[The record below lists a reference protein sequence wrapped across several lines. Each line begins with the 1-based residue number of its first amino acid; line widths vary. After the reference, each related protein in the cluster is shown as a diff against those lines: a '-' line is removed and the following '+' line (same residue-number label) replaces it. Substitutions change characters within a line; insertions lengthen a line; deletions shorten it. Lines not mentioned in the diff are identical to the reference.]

1 LYSSLS
7 PQQDNDDDIGAL
19 GSILS
24 WDEEEEDGHPAV
36 SASAVARSISRDLK
50 DRDINGGSDGTP
62 SAPPD
67 MVQFSMKDG
76 VPQFSFLQYN
86 MGINNGTSPQQQ
98 QPQQQ
103 QQTSSNTK
111 QDNGNNLTL
120 QLPMP
125 TPISKFQQD
134 TSTPQQQ
141 QPQQEQIQVQQPQQ
155 QNKSMQAPP
164 AQTAKNGNQQ
174 VQQQQQFVPQQ
185 QVQAV
190 AAPQGQQQQ
199 AQGQQQQAQG
209 QQQQQQAQT
218 PNYAALFA
226 QQANLFQQQN
236 MMQQQNPQMQQ
247 QNNMMQQQQQQN
259 PQVQNQQQQ
268 QQFNFNDPGAFLQ
281 QLQVAQ
287 LQQLA
292 VQAQQQQQQAPVM
305 SNSTGTGAQLQQ
317 QMQAQ
322 AQFAQQQAQA
332 PATAAAA
339 PVPVQ
344 TSSSSVPRS
353 TGAPPAKRAKTIKKP
368 KAAPKTKVVKSDST
382 TAGIVSAS
390 DTDVETNRKVKA
402 TKKAAAAAKKAKAM
416 ELEMDEE
423 DDIDMTDMTDGEK
436 AKANRD
442 RNREHAR
449 NTRLRKK
456 EYLERL
462 KTTVDDLCRERD
474 TLVSERAGAAN
485 LLVEMHNTRTEVL
498 MSFFALRSSNEKRR
512 KLWSSI
518 LDESCFNCVMPVTP
532 YRSFPASEVQVSK
545 CQRTVFGIDGM
556 MADTASIHVL
566 FDSLVD
572 RAKHP
577 YGKVDFRYTLVT
589 EDAVVAGNQVM
600 ARWAMTTLNAVD
612 CGARMEVAKQGML
625 CCKFNSAHKIIGV
638 ELMFDVM
645 AFMLQLKQAA
655 GSDSFSVI
663 PNTVQTCQRSFD
675 KPMVMTLADAPYT
688 IVQVNKLWEEMTGYT
703 AAEVVGKSSCGILQG
718 SEKDKKPLS
727 EMMQEIRFKRPASA
741 TLINFK
747 KTGERFRHFLLTF
760 PLSTDSRIT
769 HYVALTC
776 QTDSGVEEEPA
787 QQAKAPIAPERLPIA
802 AGQAAEVPQFAVPQ
816 PVSMNAEAAA
826 LGPMPPP
833 AAIAQ
838 QNFAFESSTRPR
850 EGEQSSCLQ

>member
-1 LYSSLS
+1 
-7 PQQDNDDDIGAL
+7 
-19 GSILS
+19 
-24 WDEEEEDGHPAV
+24 
-36 SASAVARSISRDLK
+36 
-50 DRDINGGSDGTP
+50 
-62 SAPPD
+62 

-86 MGINNGTSPQQQ
+86 MGNNSVTQQ

-111 QDNGNNLTL
+111 QGNGNNLTL
-120 QLPMP
+120 QLPLP
-125 TPISKFQQD
+125 TPISNFQQE
-134 TSTPQQQ
+134 SSIQQ
-141 QPQQEQIQVQQPQQ
+141 QPQIQVQQPQQ
-155 QNKSMQAPP
+155 QNKMQAPP
-164 AQTAKNGNQQ
+164 AQPAKNGNQQ
-174 VQQQQQFVPQQ
+174 MQQQQQRQQFAPQQ
-185 QVQAV
+185 QTQVLAT
-190 AAPQGQQQQ
+190 PQGQQQQ
-199 AQGQQQQAQG
+199 AQGQQIQVQQQQAQAQQQQVQG
-209 QQQQQQAQT
+209 QQQQVQAQT

-247 QNNMMQQQQQQN
+247 QQQNNMMQQQN
-259 PQVQNQQQQ
+259 PQVQ

-292 VQAQQQQQQAPVM
+292 NQAQQQQQQQQQAQRPTEQVPVM
-305 SNSTGTGAQLQQ
+305 SNSAATGAQAQLQQ
-317 QMQAQ
+317 QMQ

-332 PATAAAA
+332 QATATASTA

-344 TSSSSVPRS
+344 TSSSSLPRS
-353 TGAPPAKRAKTIKKP
+353 TGAPPVKRAKTIKKP
-368 KAAPKTKVVKSDST
+368 KAVTKTKVAKSDT
-382 TAGIVSAS
+382 TGIVSAS

-416 ELEMDEE
+416 EMEMDE
-423 DDIDMTDMTDGEK
+423 DDFDMTDMTDGEK

-556 MADTASIHVL
+556 MSDTASIHVL

-572 RAKHP
+572 RSKHP
-577 YGKVDFRYTLVT
+577 NGKVDFRYTLVT

-663 PNTVQTCQRSFD
+663 PNTVQTCQRAFD

-688 IVQVNKLWEEMTGYT
+688 IVQVNKLWEDMTGYT

-718 SEKDKKPLS
+718 SEKDNKPLS

-741 TLINFK
+741 TLINVK

-787 QQAKAPIAPERLPIA
+787 AQAQAPIA
-802 AGQAAEVPQFAVPQ
+802 AGHVAEVPQFAVPQ
-816 PVSMNAEAAA
+816 PVSRNVDTAAM
-826 LGPMPPP
+826 GPMPPP

-838 QNFAFESSTRPR
+838 QHFSFESSKRPR
-850 EGEQSSCLQ
+850 EGEQFGSLQ

>member
-1 LYSSLS
+1 
-7 PQQDNDDDIGAL
+7 
-19 GSILS
+19 
-24 WDEEEEDGHPAV
+24 
-36 SASAVARSISRDLK
+36 
-50 DRDINGGSDGTP
+50 
-62 SAPPD
+62 

-86 MGINNGTSPQQQ
+86 MGNNSVTQQ

-111 QDNGNNLTL
+111 QGNGNNLTL
-120 QLPMP
+120 QLPLP
-125 TPISKFQQD
+125 TPISNFQQE
-134 TSTPQQQ
+134 SSIQQ
-141 QPQQEQIQVQQPQQ
+141 QPQIQVQQPQQ
-155 QNKSMQAPP
+155 QNKMQAPP
-164 AQTAKNGNQQ
+164 AQPAKNGNQQ
-174 VQQQQQFVPQQ
+174 MQQQQQRQQFAPQQ
-185 QVQAV
+185 QTQVLAT
-190 AAPQGQQQQ
+190 PQGQQQQ
-199 AQGQQQQAQG
+199 AQGQQVQVQQQQAQAQQQQVQG
-209 QQQQQQAQT
+209 QQQQVQAQT

-247 QNNMMQQQQQQN
+247 QQQNNMMQQQN
-259 PQVQNQQQQ
+259 PQVQ

-292 VQAQQQQQQAPVM
+292 NQAQQQQRQQQQAQRPTEQVPVM
-305 SNSTGTGAQLQQ
+305 SNSAATGAQAQLQQ
-317 QMQAQ
+317 QMQ

-332 PATAAAA
+332 QATATASTA

-344 TSSSSVPRS
+344 TSSSSLPRS
-353 TGAPPAKRAKTIKKP
+353 TGAPPVKRAKTIKKP
-368 KAAPKTKVVKSDST
+368 KAVTKTKVAKSDT
-382 TAGIVSAS
+382 TGIVSAS

-416 ELEMDEE
+416 EMEMDE
-423 DDIDMTDMTDGEK
+423 DDFDMTDMTDGEK

-556 MADTASIHVL
+556 MSDTASIHVL

-572 RAKHP
+572 RSKHP
-577 YGKVDFRYTLVT
+577 NGKVDFRYTLVT

-663 PNTVQTCQRSFD
+663 PNTVQTCQRAFD

-688 IVQVNKLWEEMTGYT
+688 IVQVNKLWEDMTGYT

-718 SEKDKKPLS
+718 SEKDNKPLS

-741 TLINFK
+741 TLINVK

-787 QQAKAPIAPERLPIA
+787 AQAQAPIA
-802 AGQAAEVPQFAVPQ
+802 AGHVAEVPQFAVPQ
-816 PVSMNAEAAA
+816 PVSRNVDTAAM
-826 LGPMPPP
+826 GPMPPP

-838 QNFAFESSTRPR
+838 QHFSFESSKRPR
-850 EGEQSSCLQ
+850 EGEQFGSLQ

>member
-1 LYSSLS
+1 
-7 PQQDNDDDIGAL
+7 
-19 GSILS
+19 
-24 WDEEEEDGHPAV
+24 
-36 SASAVARSISRDLK
+36 
-50 DRDINGGSDGTP
+50 
-62 SAPPD
+62 

-76 VPQFSFLQYN
+76 VPQFSFMQYN
-86 MGINNGTSPQQQ
+86 MGNNSGSQQQQQ

-103 QQTSSNTK
+103 QQQASSNTK

-120 QLPMP
+120 ETLQLPMP
-125 TPISKFQQD
+125 TPISNFQQD
-134 TSTPQQQ
+134 TSTH
-141 QPQQEQIQVQQPQQ
+141 QPQQQIQVQQPQQ
-155 QNKSMQAPP
+155 QNKMQAPP
-164 AQTAKNGNQQ
+164 AQPAKNGNQQ
-174 VQQQQQFVPQQ
+174 IQQQQQQVQQRQQFAPQQQAQVLATPQVQQQQAQGQQ
-185 QVQAV
+185 QQAQV
-190 AAPQGQQQQ
+190 QQQQ

-209 QQQQQQAQT
+209 QQQQAQVQQQQVQVQQQQVQGQQQQVQGQQQQVQGQQQQVQGQQQQGQT

-247 QNNMMQQQQQQN
+247 QQNNMMQQQQN
-259 PQVQNQQQQ
+259 PQVQQQNQQ
-268 QQFNFNDPGAFLQ
+268 QQFNFNDPSAFLQ

-292 VQAQQQQQQAPVM
+292 NQAQQQQQQQAQRPTEQVPVM
-305 SNSTGTGAQLQQ
+305 SNSAGTGGQVQLQQ
-317 QMQAQ
+317 QMQ

-332 PATAAAA
+332 QATATASAA

-344 TSSSSVPRS
+344 TSSSSLPRS
-353 TGAPPAKRAKTIKKP
+353 TDAPPAKRAKTIKKP
-368 KAAPKTKVVKSDST
+368 KAVPKTKVVKSDTT

-416 ELEMDEE
+416 EMEMEE
-423 DDIDMTDMTDGEK
+423 DDLDMTDMTDGEK

-572 RAKHP
+572 RSKHP

-688 IVQVNKLWEEMTGYT
+688 IVQVNKLWEDMTGYT
-703 AAEVVGKSSCGILQG
+703 AAEVVGKSSCGILQR
-718 SEKDKKPLS
+718 SEKDNKPLS

-741 TLINFK
+741 TLINVK

-776 QTDSGVEEEPA
+776 QTDSDVEEESA
-787 QQAKAPIAPERLPIA
+787 VQARAPIA
-802 AGQAAEVPQFAVPQ
+802 AGLVAEVPQFAVQQ
-816 PVSMNAEAAA
+816 PVSTNADTAAM
-826 LGPMPPP
+826 GPMPPP

-838 QNFAFESSTRPR
+838 QNFSFESSKRPL
-850 EGEQSSCLQ
+850 EGEQSGSLQ

>member
-1 LYSSLS
+1 
-7 PQQDNDDDIGAL
+7 
-19 GSILS
+19 
-24 WDEEEEDGHPAV
+24 
-36 SASAVARSISRDLK
+36 
-50 DRDINGGSDGTP
+50 
-62 SAPPD
+62 

-76 VPQFSFLQYN
+76 VPQFSFMQYN
-86 MGINNGTSPQQQ
+86 MGNNSGNQQQ
-98 QPQQQ
+98 QQLQPQQQ
-103 QQTSSNTK
+103 QQASNNAK
-111 QDNGNNLTL
+111 QVNGNSLTLQTL

-125 TPISKFQQD
+125 TPISNFQQD
-134 TSTPQQQ
+134 SSTQQQ
-141 QPQQEQIQVQQPQQ
+141 QQLQERIQVQQPQQQQ

-164 AQTAKNGNQQ
+164 AQPPKNGNQQ
-174 VQQQQQFVPQQ
+174 MQQQQRQQFALQQQAQVLATPQGQQQQVLGQQQQVHGQQ
-185 QVQAV
+185 QVQAQQQQV
-190 AAPQGQQQQ
+190 QGQLQAQGQQQQTHGQLQAQGQQQQTHGQQQQ
-199 AQGQQQQAQG
+199 AQGQQQQS
-209 QQQQQQAQT
+209 QT

-247 QNNMMQQQQQQN
+247 QQNNMMQQQQNSQGQQQN
-259 PQVQNQQQQ
+259 PQ

-292 VQAQQQQQQAPVM
+292 VQAQQQQAQRPTEQPPVM
-305 SNSTGTGAQLQQ
+305 SNSAGTGGQAQLQQ

-322 AQFAQQQAQA
+322 FAQHQAQA
-332 PATAAAA
+332 QATASASAA

-344 TSSSSVPRS
+344 TSSSSLPRS
-353 TGAPPAKRAKTIKKP
+353 TGAPPVKRAKTIKKP
-368 KAAPKTKVVKSDST
+368 KAVPKTKVAKSDSIT
-382 TAGIVSAS
+382 GIVSAS

-402 TKKAAAAAKKAKAM
+402 TKKAAAAAKKASAM
-416 ELEMDEE
+416 GMDMDDDDDDMDMPEM
-423 DDIDMTDMTDGEK
+423 DMTDMTDSEK

-572 RAKHP
+572 RFKHP

-625 CCKFNSAHKIIGV
+625 CCKFNSAHKIVGV

-688 IVQVNKLWEEMTGYT
+688 IVQVNKLWEDMTGYT

-718 SEKDKKPLS
+718 PEKDNKPLS

-776 QTDSGVEEEPA
+776 QTDSCVEEPA
-787 QQAKAPIAPERLPIA
+787 AQAPIAPEQLPIKA
-802 AGQAAEVPQFAVPQ
+802 KQAAQVPQFAVPQ
-816 PVSMNAEAAA
+816 PVPTNRDAGAM
-826 LGPMPPP
+826 GPMPPP
-833 AAIAQ
+833 AAISQ
-838 QNFAFESSTRPR
+838 QNFAFESSKRPL